1 MIQWINLLNSPISDN
16 HLLRTLVMAR
26 LISAGRLAP
35 WGYRISSAGSFSFAA
50 SVRMVHRIHGHAA
63 HMRANALPA
72 RAAGFTQRNVFVLD
86 VAHLAHSRAAFNRHA
101 PDFP

>member
-1 MIQWINLLNSPISDN
+1 MIQWINLFNSPISDD
-16 HLLRTLVMAR
+16 HLFRTLVVAR

-35 WGYRISSAGSFSFAA
+35 RGHRISPAGSFSFAA
-50 SVRMVHRIHGHAA
+50 SMWMVHRIHGHAA

-86 VAHLAHSRAAFNRHA
+86 VAHLAHSRAAFDRHA
-101 PDFP
+101 PNFT